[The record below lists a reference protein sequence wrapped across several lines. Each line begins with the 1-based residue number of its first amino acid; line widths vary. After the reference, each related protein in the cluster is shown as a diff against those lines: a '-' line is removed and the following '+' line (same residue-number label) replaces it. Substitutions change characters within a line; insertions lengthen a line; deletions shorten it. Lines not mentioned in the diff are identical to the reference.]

1 MLRRIR
7 YTFNFNDKKMS
18 ALFALAGRDVT
29 REQISQ
35 WLKKDDDED
44 FVACNDETLATFL
57 NGLITDKRGKKD
69 GPAPKPEKR
78 LTNNAILTKLK
89 IALNL
94 KAEDIIA
101 MLESVGYRLSK
112 PELSAFSRKPDHKHY
127 KLCKDQILRNFIQAI
142 DGNYHVERTAKIVK
156 KDNVASKPQDD
167 HKQTPRTQ
175 SQNKARD
182 FNKKSTEP
190 YVEGA
195 RPNASKIYVNPNAS
209 ADTSTN
215 KAADSSR
222 KVLKLTPEQ
231 IWNTT
236 KKK

>member
-1 MLRRIR
+1 MV
-7 YTFNFNDKKMS
+7 
-18 ALFALAGRDVT
+18 ALFALADKEVS

-35 WLKKDDDED
+35 WLKKEDDPD
-44 FVACNDETLATFL
+44 FVTCNDETLATFL

-69 GPAPKPEKR
+69 GPSPKPEKR

-94 KAEDIIA
+94 QSDDIIN
-101 MLESVGYRLSK
+101 MLSAVGFRLTK

-127 KLCKDQILRNFIQAI
+127 KVCKDQILRNFIQSI
-142 DGNYHVERTAKIVK
+142 DEKFHVARTKKIDKTPAVEN
-156 KDNVASKPQDD
+156 DFDD
-167 HKQTPRTQ
+167 PNKNLTKGQI
-175 SQNKARD
+175 KARS
-182 FNKKSTEP
+182 FNKKTKEP

-195 RPNASKIYVNPNAS
+195 RPNASKVYVNPNRS
-209 ADTSTN
+209 EQEPGKGDN
-215 KAADSSR
+215 KR

-231 IWNTT
+231 IWGSD